1 MNTELVEACNALVRA
16 KNIDRD
22 ILVGILE
29 DIFTSM
35 VKKEY
40 GEDASLQVVVNIER
54 GEIEIFLEKKVVET
68 VVNPVQEI
76 SLPQVQKLSE
86 DELNIGDD
94 YVEIINFV
102 KVLGRRAIRM
112 AFQELVRRIK
122 DLEKDSIF
130 NEYANLVGEVIVGEV
145 YHQRGGDVYI
155 LHNKN
160 ELMLP
165 RTEQISREKY
175 KKGSSIRVIVK
186 EVQRNDGIPRV
197 IVSRSAPEFLAKL
210 FTMEI
215 PEIFDGVIEIKSVA
229 REPGERAKIAVISND
244 DRIDPV
250 GACVGMKGVRIHA
263 IVRELSNENIDVV
276 QFSDDEETFI
286 ARSLAP
292 AKIKSIS
299 LNKHSRTANVFID
312 NDQASLAI
320 GKSGQNIR
328 LATKLTNYEINL
340 VRDALDEVY
349 DMDLTDLR
357 DELGEDALT
366 LLTENGFTTAR
377 DVLDAK
383 RMTLLAIDGLDDDII
398 DQIREVIQ
406 DELDSAEVDEE
417 VVTPVVEDENIQQ
430 AIQNLSTEEIELL
443 KAFEKGKE

>member
-1 MNTELVEACNALVRA
+1 MNTELIEACNALVKA

-29 DIFTSM
+29 DIFTIM

-40 GEDASLQVVVNIER
+40 GEEASFQVVVNIDR
-54 GEIEIFLEKKVVET
+54 GEIEIFLEKKIVET
-68 VVNPVQEI
+68 VVNPAQEI
-76 SLPQVQKLSE
+76 SLAQVRKLSD
-86 DELNIGDD
+86 DEMNIGDD
-94 YVEIINFV
+94 YVEIIDFV

-122 DLEKDSIF
+122 DLEKDSVF
-130 NEYANLVGEVIVGEV
+130 NEYANIVGDVIVGEV

-160 ELMLP
+160 ELMMP
-165 RTEQISREKY
+165 RAEQISREKY
-175 KKGSSIRVIVK
+175 KKGSTIRVIIK
-186 EVQRNDGIPRV
+186 EVQRNNGIPRV

-229 REPGERAKIAVISND
+229 REPGERAKIAVLSND

-276 QFSDDEETFI
+276 QFSDDDEVFI

-299 LNKHSRTANVFID
+299 LNKHLRTANVCIN

-320 GKSGQNIR
+320 GKSGQNVR
-328 LATKLTNYEINL
+328 LATKLTNFEINL
-340 VRDALDEVY
+340 VRDALEEVY

-383 RMTLLAIDGLDDDII
+383 RMTLLAIEGLDDDII

-406 DELDSAEVDEE
+406 DELDKAEVDDDTE
-417 VVTPVVEDENIQQ
+417 VPVVADENIQQ
-430 AIQNLSTEEIELL
+430 AIQHLSSEEIELL
-443 KAFEKGKE
+443 NAFEKGKE

>member
-1 MNTELVEACNALVRA
+1 MNTELVEACNALVKA

-29 DIFTSM
+29 DIFTIM

-40 GEDASLQVVVNIER
+40 GEESSFQVVVNIDR
-54 GEIEIFLEKKVVET
+54 GEIEIFLEKKVVEI

-76 SLPQVQKLSE
+76 SLEQVRKLSD
-86 DELNIGDD
+86 DEMNIGDD
-94 YVEIINFV
+94 YVEIIDFV

-122 DLEKDSIF
+122 DLEKDSVF
-130 NEYANLVGEVIVGEV
+130 NEYASIVGEVIVGEV

-165 RTEQISREKY
+165 RAEQISREKY
-175 KKGSSIRVIVK
+175 KKGSTIRVIVK
-186 EVQRNDGIPRV
+186 EVQRNNGIPRV

-276 QFSDDEETFI
+276 QYSDDEETFI

-299 LNKHSRTANVFID
+299 LNKHTRTANVFID

-340 VRDALDEVY
+340 VRDVQEEVY
-349 DMDLTDLR
+349 DMDLTDLS
-357 DELGEDALT
+357 DELGEDALA

-383 RMTLLAIDGLDDDII
+383 RMTLLAIDGLDDEII

-406 DELDSAEVDEE
+406 EELDKAEVDDDTE
-417 VVTPVVEDENIQQ
+417 VPVVADENIQQ
-430 AIQNLSTEEIELL
+430 ALQNLSSEEIELF

>member
-1 MNTELVEACNALVRA
+1 
-16 KNIDRD
+16 
-22 ILVGILE
+22 
-29 DIFTSM
+29 
-35 VKKEY
+35 
-40 GEDASLQVVVNIER
+40 VVNIDR
-54 GEIEIFLEKKVVET
+54 GEIEIFLEKKIVET
-68 VVNPVQEI
+68 VVNPAQEI
-76 SLPQVQKLSE
+76 SLAQVRKLSD
-86 DELNIGDD
+86 DEMNIGDD
-94 YVEIINFV
+94 YVEIIDFV

-122 DLEKDSIF
+122 DLEKDSVF
-130 NEYANLVGEVIVGEV
+130 NEYANIVGDVIVGEV

-160 ELMLP
+160 ELMMP
-165 RTEQISREKY
+165 RAEQISREKY
-175 KKGSSIRVIVK
+175 KKGSTIRVIIK
-186 EVQRNDGIPRV
+186 EVQRNNGIPRV

-229 REPGERAKIAVISND
+229 REPGERAKIAVLSND

-276 QFSDDEETFI
+276 QFSDDDEVFI

-299 LNKHSRTANVFID
+299 LNKHLRTANVCIN

-320 GKSGQNIR
+320 GKSGQNVR
-328 LATKLTNYEINL
+328 LATKLTNFEINL
-340 VRDALDEVY
+340 VRDALEEVY

-383 RMTLLAIDGLDDDII
+383 RMTLLAIEGLDDDII

-406 DELDSAEVDEE
+406 DELDKAEVDDDTE
-417 VVTPVVEDENIQQ
+417 VPVVADENIQQ
-430 AIQNLSTEEIELL
+430 AIQHLSSEEIELL
-443 KAFEKGKE
+443 NAFEKGKE

>member
-186 EVQRNDGIPRV
+186 EVQRNNGIPRV